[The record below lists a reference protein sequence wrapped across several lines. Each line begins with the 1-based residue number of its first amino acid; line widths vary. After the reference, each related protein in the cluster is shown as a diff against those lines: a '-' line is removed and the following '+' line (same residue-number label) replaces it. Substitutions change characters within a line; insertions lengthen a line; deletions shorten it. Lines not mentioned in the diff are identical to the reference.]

1 MKDVRKREFDK
12 HVNKKDDRVEHLG
25 GEEKKKRGIKGTFSA
40 GQLLAVHGGPFK
52 TPLFF
57 H

>member
-12 HVNKKDDRVEHLG
+12 HVKKKDDRVEHLG
-25 GEEKKKRGIKGTFSA
+25 GEEKKKTGIKGTFSA
-40 GQLLAVHGGPFK
+40 GQLLAIHGGPFK